1 MNILKEVVY
10 ALIGIPLTAF
20 TLYGL
25 WRVLVGVYYL
35 IKSLFVLLYYVIRY
49 GPREGWE
56 KFHRRESE
64 EDPDVD
70 VPVGADI
77 DLDL

>member
-1 MNILKEVVY
+1 MKEVVY

-56 KFHRRESE
+56 KFNRRESE

>member
-1 MNILKEVVY
+1 MKVVGT
-10 ALIGIPLTAF
+10 LIGFLLMAIA
-20 TLYGL
+20 LYGVWKGIVWL
-25 WRVLVGVYYL
+25 YHLL
-35 IKSLFVLLYYVIRY
+35 KLLFILLYYVIRY